1 MLGYGPVAK
10 TLMRSGLLDELC
22 LWIHPILARVGTT
35 DDMIWG
41 QDVHARLALEN
52 VKTLASGIVTLSTEG
67 SDLSARLVRWVTV

>member
-22 LWIHPILARVGTT
+22 LWIHPILAGVGTT

-52 VKTLASGIVTLSTEG
+52 VFARELAGVVSS
-67 SDLSARLVRWVTV
+67 VRGWAH